1 MTALA
6 PLTGYQL
13 ALLARSQRW
22 LAPVLLYAAFVA
34 VGVQGGQPVLDSLGY
49 GAAALLPVA
58 AWLTRLCVTGEPPA
72 ARHCAAAAASPAR
85 THLAALLTAFG
96 CAAALGALATAFVVL
111 VSRWADTDGQVRINP
126 LSAAGAGLLAVLT
139 CALLGTAVGALG
151 SRPVLHGTGWSIAL
165 TAIGSLLALVTAG
178 SPARLAVNALVD
190 GSHSGAVV
198 LSPVPFAVAVLLT
211 GAVGAAVCALS
222 SRRD

>member
-1 MTALA
+1 MTTLTPLA
-6 PLTGYQL
+6 GYQL

-72 ARHCAAAAASPAR
+72 ARHCAAAATSPAR
-85 THLAALLTAFG
+85 AHLAALLTAFG
-96 CAAALGALATAFVVL
+96 CAAALGTLATAFVML

-178 SPARLAVNALVD
+178 SPARLAVNALVG

-222 SRRD
+222 SRRG